1 MCKLNNNDCKL
12 LWFIILVLLFD
23 HLTSESESLEFACK
37 PPRHST
43 YPFCN
48 TSLTISVRAQS
59 LISLLTLSEK
69 LQRLTTNSSSI
80 PRLGIPPYQWRNHA
94 LHGVAA
100 TTVAS
105 ATSFPQV
112 ILTAASF
119 NRTLWYL
126 IGSAIGVE
134 GRALYNAGLAGLTFW
149 SPNVNVFRDPRWG
162 RGQETPGEDPM
173 VSSAYASEF
182 VRGLQGGPHHHGLF
196 VSACC
201 KHFTAY
207 DLDKWANFTK
217 YNFNA
222 LVTQQDL
229 EDTYLPP
236 FRSCIQQ
243 GGASCLMCSFNQVN
257 GVPACANE
265 DLLGLARTKW
275 GFQGYITS
283 DCDAVATVYEYHKYA
298 KSAEDAVADV
308 LRAGVDINCGTYM
321 LRHTQTA
328 IKQGKVKE
336 EELDRA
342 LFNLFSVQLRLG
354 MFDGDPRK
362 GQFGKLGPWNVC
374 STEHRTLALEAA
386 RQGIVLLKNENKI
399 LPLDRDFITSL
410 AVIGPMAT
418 ETKLGGDYS
427 GCSSRS
433 IYEELQEFT
442 KGFLSI
448 SYASG
453 CHDIAC
459 QSVEGFNEAIETAK
473 EADYVIIVAGIDTTQ
488 EGEDLDRDSLVLPG
502 EQMALISA
510 IADASKRPVILVLTG
525 GGPLDVL
532 SADRNPLISSILWVG
547 YPGEAGAKALA
558 EIIFGLVNPA
568 GRLPMTWYPESF
580 TNVPMSDMNMR
591 ADPSRGYPGRTYRF
605 YTGTRIYGF
614 GHGLSY
620 SAFSYK
626 FLSSSPTKISLH
638 KSLKAERLEGV
649 DEVLVDDMQDC
660 SKLRFGMQVSV
671 MNLGDLDGRHVV
683 MLFSRWPKVLQG
695 SPTTQLVGFSSVHT
709 VSYESIETSIL
720 VDPCQHLSLAHE
732 SGKRILPLG
741 SYTFSVRD
749 THHTLSLQIY

>member
-1 MCKLNNNDCKL
+1 MCNKHCNLFFFIL
-12 LWFIILVLLFD
+12 LLIFHLLSSQS
-23 HLTSESESLEFACK
+23 LSLEFPCK
-37 PPRHST
+37 PPRHT
-43 YPFCN
+43 NYPFCN
-48 TSLTISVRAQS
+48 TSLTISARARS
-59 LISLLTLSEK
+59 LISLLTLSDK
-69 LQRLTTNSSSI
+69 LHSLTTNASSI
-80 PRLGIPPYQWRNHA
+80 PRLGIPPYQWGNHA
-94 LHGVAA
+94 LHAA
-100 TTVAS
+100 TT
-105 ATSFPQV
+105 FPQV

-134 GRALYNAGLAGLTFW
+134 ARAMYNVGQAGLTFW

-173 VSSAYASEF
+173 LVSAYASEF
-182 VRGLQGGPHHHGLF
+182 VRGLQGASHDQGLF
-196 VSACC
+196 TSACC

-207 DLDKWANFTK
+207 DLNKWANFTK

-265 DLLGLARTKW
+265 DLLGLARSKW

-298 KSAEDAVADV
+298 KSPEDAVADV
-308 LRAGVDINCGTYM
+308 LRAGVDLNCGTYM
-321 LRHTQTA
+321 LRHTQSA
-328 IKQGKVKE
+328 IKQGKVEE

-374 STEHRTLALEAA
+374 TTEHTTLALEAA

-399 LPLDRDFITSL
+399 LPLDRGFITSL

-427 GCSSRS
+427 GVACSSRS

-442 KGFLSI
+442 KGLLSI

-459 QSVEGFNEAIETAK
+459 QSVEGFNEAIQTAK
-473 EADYVIIVAGIDTTQ
+473 EAEYVIIVAGIDTTQ
-488 EGEDLDRDSLVLPG
+488 EGEDHDRASLVLPG

-532 SADRNPLISSILWVG
+532 SADRNPLIASIVWVG
-547 YPGEAGAKALA
+547 YPGEAGGKALT

-605 YTGTRIYGF
+605 YTGTRVYGF

-626 FLSSSPTKISLH
+626 FSSSSPSKISLYT
-638 KSLKAERLEGV
+638 SVKADKLLLEDV
-649 DEVLVDDMQDC
+649 DHVLVDDDMQDC
-660 SKLRFGMQVSV
+660 STLRFEMQVSV
-671 MNLGDLDGRHVV
+671 MNLGDLDGSHVV
-683 MLFSRWPKVLQG
+683 MLFSRWPNNNVLEG

-720 VDPCQHLSLAHE
+720 VDPCQHLSIADE
-732 SGKRILPLG
+732 KGKRVLPLG
-741 SYTFSVRD
+741 NYTFTVGD

>member
-1 MCKLNNNDCKL
+1 M
-12 LWFIILVLLFD
+12 I
-23 HLTSESESLEFACK
+23 SLEFACK

-427 GCSSRS
+427 
-433 IYEELQEFT
+433 
-442 KGFLSI
+442 
-448 SYASG
+448 
-453 CHDIAC
+453 AC

-671 MNLGDLDGRHVV
+671 MNLGDLDGKACCDV
-683 MLFSRWPKVLQG
+683 FSRWPKVLQG
-695 SPTTQLVGFSSVHT
+695 SPTTQSGC
-709 VSYESIETSIL
+709 IL